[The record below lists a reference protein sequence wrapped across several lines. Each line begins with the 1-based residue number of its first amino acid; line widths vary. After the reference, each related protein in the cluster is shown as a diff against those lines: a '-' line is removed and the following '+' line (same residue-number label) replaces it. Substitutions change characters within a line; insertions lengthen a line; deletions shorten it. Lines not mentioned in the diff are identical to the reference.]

1 MIWWKHNKISTRRF
15 ISTLRILDRNSVFE
29 RDQTLL
35 IFPKFDWE
43 GRGNSCSDLL
53 YFDTALDLDGWFEFK
68 LYVLNCMKIS
78 FIIIMTI
85 IMIMVMII
93 IIIIIIMI
101 IIIIIFIF
109 IIQFYFIFIYHMY
122 TIHYTPEHTTFSTNF
137 IILWL
142 FKKWYKFKN
151 NEKKFI
157 KILITLKKS
166 NFVTIITIN
175 TFYFLLWSWWK
186 NSQIIRYTCHCIFC
200 IKSSF
205 IINCISF

>member
-122 TIHYTPEHTTFSTNF
+122 TTHCNSGIFFSYHNITHQNIPHFQPILSYYDYSKNDTNS
-137 IILWL
+137 
-142 FKKWYKFKN
+142 
-151 NEKKFI
+151 
-157 KILITLKKS
+157 KIMK
-166 NFVTIITIN
+166 
-175 TFYFLLWSWWK
+175 K
-186 NSQIIRYTCHCIFC
+186 NSLKF
-200 IKSSF
+200 
-205 IINCISF
+205 